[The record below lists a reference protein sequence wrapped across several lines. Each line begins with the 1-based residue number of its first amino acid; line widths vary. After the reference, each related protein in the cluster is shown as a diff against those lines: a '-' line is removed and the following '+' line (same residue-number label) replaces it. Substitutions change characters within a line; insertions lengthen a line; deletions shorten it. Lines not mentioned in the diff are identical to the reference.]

1 MDEQA
6 LSELLEC
13 SVCLERLNHTSKV
26 LPCQHTFC
34 RRCLEEIVSTQ
45 LELRCPECRTLVTT
59 RVEDLPPNILLVRLL
74 EGLKTQS
81 HVLSSKPTSYQ
92 RKRDASAEGR
102 QHGQTSRLGWD
113 SPQPC
118 ARALY
123 SYEASEKDDLTFK
136 KGDMVMLR
144 RQVDDNWYQGELN
157 GQIGVFPASY
167 VQVLVPL
174 PQIPQCRALY
184 DFQLDDENE
193 KDCLTFKKD
202 EVITVI
208 RKVDS
213 NWIEGRKSDKIGILP
228 LAFVEL
234 NHAAKTLI
242 SSKPPSLS
250 MFLGSGQSSGSNRS
264 SNTTTAAATTTTSS
278 SSSALNSTST
288 AASTTTITT
297 TATTTASQPPHSPG
311 SLAWQGSRS
320 SQQKRH
326 SFTPKSDSPSPP
338 PQVQRHSL
346 ELSASGDT
354 NNNSTA
360 TSSATSSASSSAST
374 SVPPVM
380 SASMPASVGVH
391 DKVVPPPKSSVS
403 STNNER
409 LAEPLPSKTN
419 SGSCAG
425 SGASGSGAV
434 SVSSLSTPIYI
445 AMYNYRPQKDDE
457 VELRKGDYYTVT
469 EKCQDGWYKGQC
481 LRTGISGV
489 FPGNYVQIIR
499 TPTPSAFKPVNPN
512 VLNIRA
518 KVPAAHNHHQ
528 QHHHGSSRPF
538 PDSDSASPPIPPHVK
553 TSSSTGAPPLL
564 PRVARM
570 SSSSSPSSSS
580 SGRHSPHTSSHSS
593 KSISNTHVPVTIM
606 GGRSSHSSSGAS
618 LSSVMRATSAPSG
631 SPSDSSHRSGASG
644 HVSRASSSSL
654 SSNAKLCVMTA
665 GPDSHRRTSSPHGAL
680 VSVQHSMSTSSNITP
695 PNVVMGPSESS
706 SSQLALISK
715 DREKREK
722 RELKK
727 GLVKLW
733 PGKGKKSKS
742 SSSDHIPAHLSADSV
757 GHTRS
762 GSYPSERSSPGS
774 PREISQ
780 HRKTA
785 SLDSTSPSSKSRSK
799 PQPRERYRCIV
810 PYPPQTEHELELE
823 LGDIVHVHKRR
834 EDGWF
839 KGTQERTSK
848 TGLFPGSFVEKC
860 D

>member
-34 RRCLEEIVSTQ
+34 RRCLEEIISTQ
-45 LELRCPECRTLVTT
+45 QELRCPECRTLVTT

-74 EGLKTQS
+74 EGLKTQG
-81 HVLSSKPTSYQ
+81 HVLSSKPASYQ
-92 RKRDASAEGR
+92 RKRDTSSESR
-102 QHGQTSRLGWD
+102 QHQTSRAGWD

-144 RQVDDNWYQGELN
+144 RQIDDNWYQGELN

-208 RKVDS
+208 RRVDT

-250 MFLGSGQSSGSNRS
+250 LFHGQSTGSNRT
-264 SNTTTAAATTTTSS
+264 NNAT
-278 SSSALNSTST
+278 
-288 AASTTTITT
+288 
-297 TATTTASQPPHSPG
+297 
-311 SLAWQGSRS
+311 GSRA

-338 PQVQRHSL
+338 PQAQRHSL
-346 ELSASGDT
+346 ELSGSGGGS
-354 NNNSTA
+354 NSNIPASTA
-360 TSSATSSASSSAST
+360 
-374 SVPPVM
+374 
-380 SASMPASVGVH
+380 
-391 DKVVPPPKSSVS
+391 SSVANGAS
-403 STNNER
+403 
-409 LAEPLPSKTN
+409 AEALPSKGN
-419 SGSCAG
+419 SGSSTTSGAAG
-425 SGASGSGAV
+425 SSGAV
-434 SVSSLSTPIYI
+434 SLSGLTTPIYI

-469 EKCQDGWYKGQC
+469 EKCQDGWFKGQC

-489 FPGNYVQIIR
+489 FPGNYVQLIR
-499 TPTPSAFKPVNPN
+499 TPSAFKPVNPN

-518 KVPAAHNHHQ
+518 KHRVDLRQN
-528 QHHHGSSRPF
+528 
-538 PDSDSASPPIPPHVK
+538 PP
-553 TSSSTGAPPLL
+553 TGVDREVGL
-564 PRVARM
+564 
-570 SSSSSPSSSS
+570 
-580 SGRHSPHTSSHSS
+580 
-593 KSISNTHVPVTIM
+593 
-606 GGRSSHSSSGAS
+606 
-618 LSSVMRATSAPSG
+618 
-631 SPSDSSHRSGASG
+631 
-644 HVSRASSSSL
+644 
-654 SSNAKLCVMTA
+654 
-665 GPDSHRRTSSPHGAL
+665 
-680 VSVQHSMSTSSNITP
+680 QHSMSTSSNITP
-695 PNVVMGPSESS
+695 PNVVMGPAESS

-715 DREKREK
+715 DRDKRER
-722 RELKK
+722 REKEKK
-727 GLVKLW
+727 GLVKLLA
-733 PGKGKKSKS
+733 GKGRKSKS
-742 SSSDHIPAHLSADSV
+742 SSSDTTPTHLSADAV
-757 GHTRS
+757 VTLGKMDTLVLCFE
-762 GSYPSERSSPGS
+762 GNE
-774 PREISQ
+774 
-780 HRKTA
+780 KA
-785 SLDSTSPSSKSRSK
+785 V
-799 PQPRERYRCIV
+799 ERYRCIV

-834 EDGWF
+834 DDGWF